1 MTMNI
6 KNNRVS
12 YGRKIPF
19 KKELRT
25 LAKDFGLLDRPEV
38 QEAIVNCQN
47 YDDGRRKIMKAYE
60 VVYMN

>member
-1 MTMNI
+1 MSKSINYT
-6 KNNRVS
+6 RS
-12 YGRKIPF
+12 AYERRIPC

-47 YDDGRRKIMKAYE
+47 YEDGRRKIMKAFE
-60 VVYMN
+60 VAYMN